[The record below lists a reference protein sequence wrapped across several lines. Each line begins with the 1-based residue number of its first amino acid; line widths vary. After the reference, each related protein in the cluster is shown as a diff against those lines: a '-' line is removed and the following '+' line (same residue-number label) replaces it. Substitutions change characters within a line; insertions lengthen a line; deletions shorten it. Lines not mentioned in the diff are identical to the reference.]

1 MLRATGDGHEAIGV
15 EGSGRGGVRR
25 ADRTQERI
33 TGAVGMSMDERKP
46 RNSDREAQVETGKV
60 SDALEG
66 SQRGD
71 RGTAAV
77 ADGRGIVPEEG
88 HAKAI
93 G

>member
-1 MLRATGDGHEAIGV
+1 
-15 EGSGRGGVRR
+15 
-25 ADRTQERI
+25 
-33 TGAVGMSMDERKP
+33 MDERKP
-46 RNSDREAQVETGKV
+46 RNRDREALVETGKV

-66 SQRGD
+66 SQRVD
-71 RGTAAV
+71 RGTAGV